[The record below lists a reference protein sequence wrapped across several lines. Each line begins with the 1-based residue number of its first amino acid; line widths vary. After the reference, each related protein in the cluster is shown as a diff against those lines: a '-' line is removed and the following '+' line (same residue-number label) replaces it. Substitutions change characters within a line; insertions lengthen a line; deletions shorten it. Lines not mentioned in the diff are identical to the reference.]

1 MMSSTVIPSMAE
13 MKIAIENTPLQNRLV
28 TPEYVCKKSPSGSEN
43 KSSHIPPEAYQEAY
57 RILEGKEV

>member
-1 MMSSTVIPSMAE
+1 MISSTVIPSMVE

-28 TPEYVCKKSPSGSEN
+28 NPKNVCKKPSSGSEN
-43 KSSHIPPEAYQEAY
+43 KSSQIPPEAYQEAY